1 MLLVVEHI
9 LSGFS
14 YQYQGSS
21 SVQQTP
27 KKVPNKHKRR
37 FEEMGREGNRNWEAG
52 AAQCLAK
59 VFSVHSSE
67 KGLSQ
72 ETVSGS

>member
-1 MLLVVEHI
+1 M
-9 LSGFS
+9 
-14 YQYQGSS
+14 
-21 SVQQTP
+21 QQTP

-37 FEEMGREGNRNWEAG
+37 FEEMGREGNRGWEAG

-72 ETVSGS
+72 ETGS